1 MPVEAPAGNGTIG
14 AVAPPAIR
22 RALIPTP
29 QREELRNTNE
39 IVILSDAG
47 WIQDYLFWG
56 MTMTPGGYTHHQHF
70 HSGRSNCPLISIPSK
85 SQSPDCTTSLPVP
98 VTEACKVRRAVLTTR
113 RQIMCR
119 NKFTSRTDSS
129 QRRIPAS
136 AVQNSLNHDLS
147 RSDMMQYTFPP
158 HNEPRNARSS
168 SEFDG
173 KEFIAVHLLDS
184 QMISA

>member
-14 AVAPPAIR
+14 AVAPPATR

-29 QREELRNTNE
+29 QRGELRNTNE

-70 HSGRSNCPLISIPSK
+70 HSGRSNCPLISTPSK

-119 NKFTSRTDSS
+119 NC
-129 QRRIPAS
+129 
-136 AVQNSLNHDLS
+136 VQNLLVSATNLRLARIVLNDGYQRQLS
-147 RSDMMQYTFPP
+147 KT
-158 HNEPRNARSS
+158 A
-168 SEFDG
+168 
-173 KEFIAVHLLDS
+173 
-184 QMISA
+184 